1 MKKTAEPK
9 KKYGDIIIELK
20 KIKQKGY
27 IKTKRR
33 GPTGVGMTLESLVG
47 IQENNISG
55 PNGHQTELKSTRKTS
70 MTPLTIFSKS
80 PLPKGI
86 NQELCENFG
95 KSTNRKKQLYTTINA
110 VTQNRVYGEPGF
122 RLVVHKSKIAIT
134 HTKDIHMSTPYWD
147 KKTLQEAFERK
158 YSRHLLYVHAESKG
172 RGIRE
177 EFHYTT
183 AWLIHGFSFSRFVK
197 LLKEG
202 HIKVDIRVGL
212 DANGKPHDHGTA
224 FRIPESKFDRFF
236 ATRRIVME

>member
-1 MKKTAEPK
+1 MKKSTEPK
-9 KKYGDIIIELK
+9 KKYEDIILELK

-86 NQELCENFG
+86 NQELCKKFG
-95 KSTNRKKQLYTTINA
+95 KSTNGKKQIYTTINA
-110 VTQNRVYGEPGF
+110 VTQNRVYGEPGL
-122 RLVVHKSKIAIT
+122 RLVVHKSKIIIEH
-134 HTKDIHMSTPYWD
+134 HTDDKMSNPYWD
-147 KKTLQEAFERK
+147 KKTLQETFERK
-158 YSRHLLYVHAESKG
+158 YAKYLLYVHAER
-172 RGIRE
+172 RGHGMKE
-177 EFHYTT
+177 EFHYTK

-202 HIKVDIRVGL
+202 HIKVDIRIGI
-212 DANGKPHDHGTA
+212 DSDGKPHDHGTA

-236 ATRRIVME
+236 ATRRIVMG

>member
-1 MKKTAEPK
+1 MNAPTEPK
-9 KKYGDIIIELK
+9 KKYGDIIRELK

-27 IKTKRR
+27 VKTMRR

-55 PNGHQTELKSTRKTS
+55 PNGHQTELKSTRKAS

-86 NQELCENFG
+86 NRELCEKFG
-95 KSTNRKKQLYTTINA
+95 KSTNGKKRLYTTINA
-110 VTQNRVYGEPGF
+110 VTQNVVYGQPGF
-122 RLVVHKSKIAIT
+122 RLAVHKSKIVIK
-134 HTKDIHMSTPYWD
+134 HSKYGNMETPYWD

-158 YSRHLLYVHAESKG
+158 YSRYLLYVHAEHKG
-172 RGIRE
+172 RGMKE
-177 EFHYTT
+177 EFHYTE

-197 LLKEG
+197 LLEEG
-202 HIKVDIRVGL
+202 HIRVDIRIGL

-224 FRIPESKFDRFF
+224 FRISESKFDRFF
-236 ATRRIVME
+236 ATRRVVIK